1 MFGRVCVN
9 LDFLHPDDV
18 DKLREQLNLQ
28 AQDGSP
34 TGGNGRI
41 LDLKTGTVKK
51 DGHTSGS
58 RLSKYHIEHDSM
70 INHEKCLFLVNS
82 KRSFICRLRVG
93 SANPFDQTHQTSFIN
108 PNILRR
114 RHRTPLGPSNDG
126 QLYEVVHINGYIRNL
141 TLHHH
146 HDTINHHP
154 SSSNSTGQMAFI
166 AIARVQNSSA
176 PNINDLTNGTTST
189 LNSSTSEFTCRC
201 HWETGEILFIDQR
214 CTPMIGYPSQELLHK
229 IIFEQIHP
237 DDQFKFQDLYKRTVS
252 QKTLTNTSHLLVRF
266 RTNIENEYISLKTS
280 TYAFCNPCTDE
291 IEFLIVT
298 FLSNSNNKTS
308 VISNTNDY
316 TQQAYET
323 YTRTT
328 TNPAARYST
337 GNPTNDGPTFASNN
351 GGSTWSAGNDNWSAV
366 NNSNADYTDTQSN
379 LTLYHQYQ

>member
-1 MFGRVCVN
+1 M
-9 LDFLHPDDV
+9 
-18 DKLREQLNLQ
+18 NLQ

-34 TGGNGRI
+34 TSVNGRI

-51 DGHTSGS
+51 DGHTSGT
-58 RLSKYHIEHDSM
+58 RLRKYNISSNQRM
-70 INHEKCLFLVNS
+70 NQSLCLFLFLVSS

-93 SANPFDQTHQTSFIN
+93 SANTFDQTSFVN

-126 QLYEVVHINGYIRNL
+126 QLYEVVHISGYIRNL
-141 TLHHH
+141 NLHHH
-146 HDTINHHP
+146 HDAINHHP
-154 SSSNSTGQMAFI
+154 SSSNSTGQMAFV

-176 PNINDLTNGTTST
+176 PNINDLTNGTIST
-189 LNSSTSEFTCRC
+189 FNSPTSEFTCRC

-214 CTPMIGYPSQELLHK
+214 CTPMIGYQSHELLHK

-237 DDQFKFQDLYKRTVS
+237 DDQLKFQDLFKRTVT
-252 QKTLTNTSHLLVRF
+252 QKTLTNTSHILLRF

-298 FLSNSNNKTS
+298 FLSNSATNKTS
-308 VISNTNDY
+308 VIANTNDY
-316 TQQAYET
+316 TQQTYET
-323 YTRTT
+323 YARTT
-328 TNPAARYST
+328 ARYPNSD
-337 GNPTNDGPTFASNN
+337 GQNYPTSNRNDDGRTFASNN
-351 GGSTWSAGNDNWSAV
+351 GGSTWSAGNDNWSTVTSA
-366 NNSNADYTDTQSN
+366 NNSNPDYTDTQAN